1 MRMAKTRSGTV
12 KPKSKPREYVELIVS
27 SVLLALVIRAF
38 VIQAFRIP
46 SGSMEDTL
54 LVGDFLLVNKF
65 LYGAEIPF
73 TDTRLPAIRQ
83 PKRGDIIVFRSPHP
97 VRGKPRDLIKRCI
110 AVEGDVVEVKNNRV
124 YINGAIQDEP
134 YVKTDGPRSP
144 YANAPPVLV
153 PKDHI
158 FMMGDNRN
166 NSTDS
171 RAWGVVH
178 KGLIRGKAMIM
189 YFSWDLR
196 LHGPWHWPRIWR
208 IGKLIR

>member
-1 MRMAKTRSGTV
+1 MTAVAPPGSKR
-12 KPKSKPREYVELIVS
+12 KSKPREYLELIVS

-38 VIQAFRIP
+38 IVQAFRIP

-65 LYGAEIPF
+65 IYGAKVPF
-73 TDTRLPAIRQ
+73 TDVRLPALRK
-83 PKRGDIIVFRSPHP
+83 PRRGDIIVFRSNHP
-97 VRGKPRDLIKRCI
+97 VRGKPRDLIKRCVAI
-110 AVEGDVVEVKNNRV
+110 EGDVVEVKGNRL
-124 YINGAIQDEP
+124 YLNGKAQEEP
-134 YVKTDGPRSP
+134 YVKIGGPTSP
-144 YANAPPVLV
+144 YANSPPVIV

-158 FMMGDNRN
+158 FLLGDNRN

-178 KGLIRGKAMIM
+178 EKSIKGKAMIM

-196 LHGPWHWPRIWR
+196 LRGQWKWPRIWR

>member
-1 MRMAKTRSGTV
+1 MGKPQGAAKRL
-12 KPKSKPREYVELIVS
+12 KSKPREYFELIVS

-65 LYGAEIPF
+65 LYGAKIPF
-73 TDTRLPAIRQ
+73 TEIRLPAIRQ
-83 PKRGDIIVFRSPHP
+83 PRRGDIIVFRSPNP
-97 VRGKPRDLIKRCI
+97 VRGKPRDLIKRCV
-110 AVEGDVVEVKNNRV
+110 AVEGDVVEVRNNRV
-124 YINGAIQDEP
+124 YVNGSLHREP
-134 YVKTDGPRSP
+134 YIKIEGPTSP
-144 YANAPPVLV
+144 YANAPPVIV
-153 PKDHI
+153 PEGHV

-171 RAWGVVH
+171 RAWGVVD
-178 KGLIRGKAMIM
+178 KRLLKGKAMVM

-196 LHGPWHWPRIWR
+196 LRGPWQWPRLWR
-208 IGKLIR
+208 IGKIIA

>member
-1 MRMAKTRSGTV
+1 MGKAEAATKR
-12 KPKSKPREYVELIVS
+12 PKSKPREYFELIVS

-38 VIQAFRIP
+38 VVQAFRIP

-65 LYGAEIPF
+65 LYGAKVPF
-73 TDTRLPAIRQ
+73 TDLHLPAIRQ
-83 PKRGDIIVFRSPHP
+83 PRRGDIIVFRSPNP
-97 VRGKPRDLIKRCI
+97 VRGKPRDLIKRCV
-110 AVEGDVVEVKNNRV
+110 AVEGDVVQVRNNQVYVNGKRQQEPFVK
-124 YINGAIQDEP
+124 IE
-134 YVKTDGPRSP
+134 GPTSP

-153 PKDHI
+153 PEGHV

-171 RAWGVVH
+171 RAWGVVDERLL
-178 KGLIRGKAMIM
+178 KGKAMVM

-196 LHGPWHWPRIWR
+196 LRGSWQWPRLWR
-208 IGKLIR
+208 VGKIIR